1 MPFFYVFCV
10 FIKSVL
16 YLNYENF
23 PFFYWNFKIITIII
37 NGKFKLYVWGTSK
50 AVLVS
55 LIKLIS
61 LVHVIYFACHR
72 TGNHTDYFFYYYRF
86 LSILYWTRNSCIL
99 FIEFGNSRFRRKR
112 NEIWMRSYSQ
122 FSAMLKFEQN
132 FLSRQKMRW
141 FHLWH
146 QMLCCIVFFDLFKL
160 SLSCIMSYL

>member
-1 MPFFYVFCV
+1 M
-10 FIKSVL
+10 L
-16 YLNYENF
+16 YLNYKNF
-23 PFFYWNFKIITIII
+23 QSFYWNFKIITKII
-37 NGKFKLYVWGTSK
+37 NGKFKLYVRGTSK
-50 AVLVS
+50 AVIVS

-61 LVHVIYFACHR
+61 LVNVIHFACHR
-72 TGNHTDYFFYYYRF
+72 TGNQSHRVFFYYYRF
-86 LSILYWTRNSCIL
+86 LSSLYWMRNSCIL
-99 FIEFGNSRFRRKR
+99 FIDFGNSRVRRKR

-132 FLSRQKMRW
+132 FLSRQKMRR